1 MISKNIPIGEV
12 LKEYGYINEEQLSQA
27 LSYQKENRGKRL
39 GGILIELGFITEKQ
53 MLTALAQRLNLRQI
67 ELQAVSVDVQ
77 AVEKIP
83 EQLAKKYGILALEQ
97 TEHGLMVALNDP
109 LNFYG
114 IEDVRQTVGQELEI
128 LLCEKAPLEKALH
141 FYYSEVAA
149 RDAAKRANV
158 SQENEVEEIE
168 LEEGDGD
175 TPIINLL
182 NMLVQRAYTTT
193 ASDIHIEP
201 FEDKTI
207 VRMRID
213 GVIVDYVTLQKG
225 LHASLIARIKILS
238 NLDIAERRVPQ
249 DGHFRT
255 RVGEEM
261 VNIRVSVIPT
271 VFGEKAVLRLL
282 AGNAVIENVGSYGMI
297 PEDYEKFRKILKSPN
312 GIIYI
317 TGPTGSGKSTT
328 LYMILEEMS
337 RKQINVSTIEDPVE
351 KNIPRINQ
359 MQTNQMAGLTFD
371 VGLRALL
378 RQDPDVIM
386 VGETR
391 DAETA
396 AISIRAAIT
405 GHLVLSTLHTNNA
418 AASIVRLVDMGMEPY
433 MIASSLVG
441 VVAQRLM
448 RRVCPECSVL
458 EAPSPE
464 ERLFLGD
471 RAPSLVR
478 RAKGCARCNHTGYRG
493 RVAVHEIICVDGEI
507 RKMISGS
514 ASVEEIAAYAEKEQG
529 MKPLAAR
536 GLELVEKGETTVDEL
551 VKIAY
556 YS

>member
-1 MISKNIPIGEV
+1 M
-12 LKEYGYINEEQLSQA
+12 
-27 LSYQKENRGKRL
+27 
-39 GGILIELGFITEKQ
+39 
-53 MLTALAQRLNLRQI
+53 
-67 ELQAVSVDVQ
+67 SVDVQ

-255 RVGEEM
+255 RVGEE
-261 VNIRVSVIPT
+261 
-271 VFGEKAVLRLL
+271 
-282 AGNAVIENVGSYGMI
+282 
-297 PEDYEKFRKILKSPN
+297 
-312 GIIYI
+312 
-317 TGPTGSGKSTT
+317 
-328 LYMILEEMS
+328 LY
-337 RKQINVSTIEDPVE
+337 
-351 KNIPRINQ
+351 
-359 MQTNQMAGLTFD
+359 
-371 VGLRALL
+371 
-378 RQDPDVIM
+378 
-386 VGETR
+386 
-391 DAETA
+391 
-396 AISIRAAIT
+396 
-405 GHLVLSTLHTNNA
+405 
-418 AASIVRLVDMGMEPY
+418 
-433 MIASSLVG
+433 
-441 VVAQRLM
+441 
-448 RRVCPECSVL
+448 
-458 EAPSPE
+458 
-464 ERLFLGD
+464 
-471 RAPSLVR
+471 
-478 RAKGCARCNHTGYRG
+478 
-493 RVAVHEIICVDGEI
+493 
-507 RKMISGS
+507 
-514 ASVEEIAAYAEKEQG
+514 
-529 MKPLAAR
+529 
-536 GLELVEKGETTVDEL
+536 L
-551 VKIAY
+551 VKRRFSVCWPAMQ
-556 YS
+556 

>member
-261 VNIRVSVIPT
+261 VNIRVSVVPT

-458 EAPSPE
+458 EAPSLE

-478 RAKGCARCNHTGYRG
+478 HAKGCARCNHTGYRG

>member
-458 EAPSPE
+458 EAPSLE

-478 RAKGCARCNHTGYRG
+478 HAKGCARCNHTGYRG